1 MTADPAT
8 APAPRGTGPDAAY
21 FCSAGYVTAFD
32 ADPGRYASRAP
43 VVCGHYTPAAN
54 QLLAAHLGSYAG
66 EGRED
71 QLP

>member
-32 ADPGRYASRAP
+32 ADPGRYAVRGTGGLRPLHASRES
-43 VVCGHYTPAAN
+43 V
-54 QLLAAHLGSYAG
+54 AG
-66 EGRED
+66 
-71 QLP
+71 QHA